1 MLTFGVKEADLAKVE
16 VTLSNLNAMAALG
29 GETAHVHQR
38 FYGTL
43 FQQVAHQPCIPLVDI
58 MQVA

>member
-38 FYGTL
+38 F
-43 FQQVAHQPCIPLVDI
+43 
-58 MQVA
+58 